1 MAKDIRECLLEQA
14 RKFHQWQEITYPGK
28 TTEEIGGA
36 WEVDYP
42 AWNDIFD
49 AFCHVLTQMNAE
61 MADSVLLDEMVY
73 LIARA
78 NEAEG
83 FIQETTSHPQ
93 WFECLCRRAAASNEN
108 EAKWQF
114 AAYLPECSCSQEVRD
129 IILDFAKDPNEY
141 VSRRALLATPALR
154 PDCVE
159 QFAPLFWERNCYSP
173 ELQEYQRIAVLVSL
187 DAIHSD
193 LLPQYLEQAKQ
204 DGRRYLLEHAKR
216 IEGELTMNEKLS
228 RPQFN
233 QMDTTEKQTLMESLA
248 ARYDMIFLGLHT
260 FDRWGQSCTTGIFKK
275 DGREFVFVP
284 GDTVTLGWEQ
294 FAVGLNQESREELEY
309 LFREWEMEP
318 QNPEEMIRESMA
330 PVRQAV
336 IGPMLVGRELEELCW
351 EPVKMDDP
359 RLTAHPDWLKE
370 FRDFAWSDSSSL
382 TLHQSARIERTE
394 DGFHTWIYH
403 CTDYDALLAGLEKQ
417 GLSLPTAD
425 EWAYLCGGGCRTL
438 FPWGDG
444 LDYSMRLH
452 WFEDMDEDENR
463 PYDMEEPN
471 FFGLSI
477 AYDPYMREVVQ
488 ADRLTTCGGDGGCNI
503 CGGLG
508 PFLGFLPCSPHC
520 KPEVQEDKELNGD
533 YDFYRP
539 IIRVENHD

>member
-1 MAKDIRECLLEQA
+1 
-14 RKFHQWQEITYPGK
+14 
-28 TTEEIGGA
+28 
-36 WEVDYP
+36 
-42 AWNDIFD
+42 
-49 AFCHVLTQMNAE
+49 
-61 MADSVLLDEMVY
+61 
-73 LIARA
+73 
-78 NEAEG
+78 
-83 FIQETTSHPQ
+83 
-93 WFECLCRRAAASNEN
+93 
-108 EAKWQF
+108 
-114 AAYLPECSCSQEVRD
+114 
-129 IILDFAKDPNEY
+129 
-141 VSRRALLATPALR
+141 
-154 PDCVE
+154 
-159 QFAPLFWERNCYSP
+159 
-173 ELQEYQRIAVLVSL
+173 
-187 DAIHSD
+187 
-193 LLPQYLEQAKQ
+193 
-204 DGRRYLLEHAKR
+204 
-216 IEGELTMNEKLS
+216 MNERLF
-228 RPQFN
+228 RTQFN
-233 QMDTTEKQTLMESLA
+233 QMENIEKQALMENLA
-248 ARYDMIFLGLHT
+248 ARYDMTFLGLHT
-260 FDRWGQSCTTGIFKK
+260 FERWCQSCTTGIFEK

-284 GDTVTLGWEQ
+284 GDTVTLGWER

-330 PVRQAV
+330 PVRQAA

-394 DGFHTWIYH
+394 KGFQTWIYNR
-403 CTDYDALLAGLEKQ
+403 TDYDALLAMLENR
-417 GLSLPTAD
+417 GFSLPTAD

-438 FPWGDG
+438 FSWGDG

-463 PYDMEEPN
+463 SYDMEEPN

-520 KPEVQEDKELNGD
+520 KPEVQEDNELNGD

-539 IIRVENHD
+539 IIRVKMGV